1 MTGRVAEPT
10 WDFTCPGQE
19 GTVWAK
25 KWYNRRREGGPS
37 PPQRRTPVSSPAAAA
52 GGTPRDP
59 GPRGRTGG
67 GGGGCGR
74 TGFCGDEPSL
84 TGTAPGRPPRS
95 RAEQGQHG
103 AHREGAP
110 ASDNPRLGSP
120 QPERHARWFSWGSWH
135 RGLGMPR
142 HMRKRPSV
150 PAPSR
155 NSASGPEAWLE
166 AGRSP
171 QGQPRW
177 EPRLEGLSV
186 RAQEL
191 ARKVP
196 LRWDAALP
204 ARAGSVASI
213 LAWVRGPGSVWTSP
227 ALGVQQA
234 PQHAERGRA
243 TAPVKQLNCARPRE
257 GRLGSHGAPTAPHP

>member
-19 GTVWAK
+19 GAVWAK
-25 KWYNRRREGGPS
+25 KWYNRRQEGGPC

-110 ASDNPRLGSP
+110 ASDNPG
-120 QPERHARWFSWGSWH
+120 
-135 RGLGMPR
+135 
-142 HMRKRPSV
+142 
-150 PAPSR
+150 
-155 NSASGPEAWLE
+155 
-166 AGRSP
+166 
-171 QGQPRW
+171 
-177 EPRLEGLSV
+177 
-186 RAQEL
+186 
-191 ARKVP
+191 
-196 LRWDAALP
+196 
-204 ARAGSVASI
+204 
-213 LAWVRGPGSVWTSP
+213 
-227 ALGVQQA
+227 
-234 PQHAERGRA
+234 
-243 TAPVKQLNCARPRE
+243 
-257 GRLGSHGAPTAPHP
+257 LGSHSLSVTHAGFHGGRGTCVSAPRCPHPAGTRRVVRRPGRRQGGPHKASPAGSRDSRGSAFARRNLHTKSHSAGTLPSPPERAAWSPSSHGSGVPAACGPHLPWVFSRHPSMQREGEQRHQ